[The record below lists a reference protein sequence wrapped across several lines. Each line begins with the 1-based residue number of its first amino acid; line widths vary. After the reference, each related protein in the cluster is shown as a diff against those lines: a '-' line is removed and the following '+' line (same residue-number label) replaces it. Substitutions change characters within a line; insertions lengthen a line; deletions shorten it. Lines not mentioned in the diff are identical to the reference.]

1 MVTRTGTS
9 CVSQDNFMLGVL
21 FVVTRARTGIDN
33 FRGFNHFIFFK
44 AHFLSAN
51 VFQGDGVLFVT
62 QLLLICGV
70 LICGVGVDMVEKSTR
85 WVGYGG

>member
-33 FRGFNHFIFFK
+33 FRGFNHFTFFK

-51 VFQGDGVLFVT
+51 VFQGEGVLFVT

-70 LICGVGVDMVEKSTR
+70 GVDMVEKSTQ

>member
-1 MVTRTGTS
+1 MVKRTGTS

-51 VFQGDGVLFVT
+51 VFQGEGVLFVT
-62 QLLLICGV
+62 QLL